1 MFKKLFSLLLVISCC
16 IFASSHAY
24 AFDKIPTVQND
35 HDSLSAI
42 KSAFPIYDTYHPF
55 SEYSS
60 SAKELEIK
68 AQQVILSLN
77 DDLANTNKAIEEL
90 NQLSD
95 TSKVDAQIESLKQ
108 QGIRPS
114 RAECARPFEIQRAA
128 IDLYELTVR
137 TSLDISFAEASTLQ
151 EDLLK
156 PGSDVLLEDGTF
168 ISAPKD
174 SEDANYKLFDHSS
187 EIVGVHP
194 QIEVSDSS
202 IDTQAHEPA
211 KIVEKDKKGI
221 EPAFRLNFFY
231 VALGILGIF
240 ALAIAVIAFKKYLDD
255 RRSN

>member
-1 MFKKLFSLLLVISCC
+1 MLVISCC

-35 HDSLSAI
+35 HDSLRAI

-55 SEYSS
+55 SEYSA

-77 DDLANTNKAIEEL
+77 DDLANTNKAIGEL

-95 TSKVDAQIESLKQ
+95 TSKADAQIESLKQ
-108 QGIRPS
+108 QGVRPS
-114 RAECARPFEIQRAA
+114 RAERARPFEIQRAA
-128 IDLYELTVR
+128 IDLYELTLR

-174 SEDANYKLFDHSS
+174 SEDSNYKLFDHSS

-202 IDTQAHEPA
+202 VDTQAHEPDN
-211 KIVEKDKKGI
+211 KSVEKEKKGV

-255 RRSN
+255 KRGN